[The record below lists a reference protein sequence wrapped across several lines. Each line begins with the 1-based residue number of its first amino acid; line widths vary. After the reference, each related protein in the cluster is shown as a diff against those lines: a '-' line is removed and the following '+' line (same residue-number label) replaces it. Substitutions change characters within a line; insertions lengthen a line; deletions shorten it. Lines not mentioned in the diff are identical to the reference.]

1 MRKLLSLGLV
11 ILLAACQEEEAKA
24 PPPQAMTAQT
34 IGYFCQMNVVEHPGP
49 KGQAHL
55 DGQPGRPLFF
65 NQVRDT
71 IAFMRMPERDGR
83 VLAVYVSDMGAA
95 PSWEDPGIN
104 NWTLID
110 KASFVVGSDANGGM
124 GTPEIVPFAD
134 PAKAQ
139 AFAARHGGKVMALK
153 DIPDEAVF
161 ADGVGGTAPAAA
173 AAASL
178 NSDEADPDYVNRLRD
193 LSQKLGAKP

>member
-1 MRKLLSLGLV
+1 MKRLFLIALLA
-11 ILLAACQEEEAKA
+11 LAACKEEQAGLPA
-24 PPPQAMTAQT
+24 PVPLTESAV
-34 IGYFCQMNVVEHPGP
+34 GYFCQMNVVEHPGP

-65 NQVRDT
+65 SQVRDT

-110 KASFVVGSDANGGM
+110 KASFVVGSDADGGM

-161 ADGVGGTAPAAA
+161 ADGAGGTA
-173 AAASL
+173 AAST
-178 NSDEADPDYVNRLRD
+178 DADPDYLNRLRD

>member
-1 MRKLLSLGLV
+1 MKRLFLIALLA
-11 ILLAACQEEEAKA
+11 LAACKEEQAGLPAPVPLTEAA
-24 PPPQAMTAQT
+24 V
-34 IGYFCQMNVVEHPGP
+34 GYFCQMNVVEHPGP

-110 KASFVVGSDANGGM
+110 KASFVVGSDADGGM

-161 ADGVGGTAPAAA
+161 ADGAGGTAAAPT
-173 AAASL
+173 
-178 NSDEADPDYVNRLRD
+178 DADPDYLNRLRD

>member
-1 MRKLLSLGLV
+1 MKRLVLIALLA
-11 ILLAACQEEEAKA
+11 LAACKEEQAGL
-24 PPPQAMTAQT
+24 PPPVPLTESAV
-34 IGYFCQMNVVEHPGP
+34 GYFCQMNVVEHPGP

-55 DGQPGRPLFF
+55 DGQPGKPLFF
-65 NQVRDT
+65 SQVRDT

-95 PSWEDPGIN
+95 PSWDDPGIN

-134 PAKAQ
+134 PTKAQ
-139 AFAARHGGKVMALK
+139 AFAAQHGGKVMALT

-161 ADGVGGTAPAAA
+161 ADGVGGTA
-173 AAASL
+173 AAASPA
-178 NSDEADPDYVNRLRD
+178 SDEADPDYVNRLRG

>member
-1 MRKLLSLGLV
+1 MKRLFLIALLA
-11 ILLAACQEEEAKA
+11 LAACKEDQAGL
-24 PPPQAMTAQT
+24 PPPVPMSESAV
-34 IGYFCQMNVVEHPGP
+34 GYFCQMNVVEHPGP

-55 DGQPGRPLFF
+55 DGQPGKPLFF
-65 NQVRDT
+65 SQVRDT
-71 IAFMRMPERDGR
+71 IAFMRMPEREGR

-110 KASFVVGSDANGGM
+110 KASFVVGSDADGGM

-161 ADGVGGTAPAAA
+161 ADGAGGTAAAPT
-173 AAASL
+173 
-178 NSDEADPDYVNRLRD
+178 DADPDYLNRLRD

>member
-1 MRKLLSLGLV
+1 MKRLFLIALLA
-11 ILLAACQEEEAKA
+11 LAACKED
-24 PPPQAMTAQT
+24 QAGLPLPVPMSESAV
-34 IGYFCQMNVVEHPGP
+34 GYFCQMNVVEHPGP

-55 DGQPGRPLFF
+55 DGQPGKPLFF
-65 NQVRDT
+65 SQVRDT
-71 IAFMRMPERDGR
+71 IAFMRMPEREGR

-134 PAKAQ
+134 PAKAE
-139 AFAARHGGKVMALK
+139 AFAAGHGGKVMALK

>member
-1 MRKLLSLGLV
+1 MKRLFLIALLA
-11 ILLAACQEEEAKA
+11 LAACKEDQAGL
-24 PPPQAMTAQT
+24 PPPVPMSESAV
-34 IGYFCQMNVVEHPGP
+34 GYFCQMNVVEHPGP

-55 DGQPGRPLFF
+55 DGQPGKPLFF
-65 NQVRDT
+65 SQVRDT
-71 IAFMRMPERDGR
+71 IAFMRMPEREGR
-83 VLAVYVSDMGAA
+83 VLAVYVNDMGAA
-95 PSWEDPGIN
+95 PSWEEPGIN

-139 AFAARHGGKVMALK
+139 AFAAKHGGKVMALK
-153 DIPDEAVF
+153 DSPDEAVF
-161 ADGVGGTAPAAA
+161 ADGVGGSAAT
-173 AAASL
+173 
-178 NSDEADPDYVNRLRD
+178 SDEADPDYVNRLRD